1 MTNAPARR
9 YNTAVMAAAPNSQQC
24 AAPSSTRRIAG
35 ATAVMMTAILA
46 SRLLGL
52 VRNAVISHQFGQKF
66 WADVYYGAFQIP
78 DLLFYLIA
86 GGALSSAFIPVFTE
100 YITNERHEE
109 AWHIFS
115 TVACVMFVAVGVF
128 VILGE
133 VFAAPLVRLVN
144 PGFQAIP
151 GKVEATVPLT
161 RIVLPAQLCFFL
173 GGLLM
178 GTQYSQQ
185 KFLVPALG
193 PIVYNL
199 GIIFGGIVLAPWLG
213 VAGLCWGA
221 LGGAVVGNFALQ
233 LWAVARSGMRFR
245 PSFEWQHPDVV
256 KVWKLM
262 LPVVLGVALPQVS
275 IWINRAFASGLGN
288 GPMAALSN
296 ANQFMQ
302 VPLGIFA
309 QAMAVAIFPTLS
321 ALAAQKRHG
330 ELRDTASSG
339 IRALLFLT
347 VPASILMI
355 VLAVPIVQ
363 LLLQGGR
370 YGPDDTALAASALAY
385 YCIGIFAW
393 SAQSILARTFYALQD
408 SVTPVV
414 IGTAVTFVFIPMN
427 WFLMKPMGIRG
438 LALATTIAASLH
450 VFVMVG
456 VLSRRLGGFH
466 IARMAA
472 SLMKTLC
479 ASAIAAVV
487 CVTAASHLGSAA
499 PAAESHVKL
508 HALAVIVVA
517 GGCGVLAYVAA
528 ARILHI
534 EEMHLALALLRR
546 RRAAPTADA
555 SGS

>member
-1 MTNAPARR
+1 
-9 YNTAVMAAAPNSQQC
+9 MAAAPNPPEHT
-24 AAPSSTRRIAG
+24 APSSTRRIAG
-35 ATAVMMTAILA
+35 ATGVMMTAILA

-100 YITNERHEE
+100 YITKERHEE

-115 TVACVMFVAVGVF
+115 TVACVMFVAVGAF
-128 VILGE
+128 VVLGE

-185 KFLVPALG
+185 KFLIPALG

-221 LGGAVVGNFALQ
+221 LGGAVAGNFALQ

-245 PSFEWQHPDVV
+245 PSFQWQHPDVV

-321 ALAAQKRHG
+321 ALAAQGKYA
-330 ELRDTASSG
+330 ELRDTASTG

-347 VPASILMI
+347 VPASVLMI
-355 VLAVPIVQ
+355 ALAVPIVQ

-414 IGTAVTFVFIPMN
+414 IGTGVTFLFIPMN
-427 WFLMKPMGIRG
+427 WFLMKPLGIRG

-450 VFVMVG
+450 VMVMLG
-456 VLSRRLGGFH
+456 VLSRRLGGFQMR
-466 IARMAA
+466 RMAS
-472 SLMKTLC
+472 SLLKILC
-479 ASAIAAVV
+479 ASGVAALA
-487 CVTAASHLGSAA
+487 CTAAASSVGGTAPYAA
-499 PAAESHVKL
+499 DHVKL
-508 HALAVIVVA
+508 HALTVLAVA

-528 ARILHI
+528 ARILQI
-534 EEMHLALALLRR
+534 DEMHLAIALLRR
-546 RRAAPTADA
+546 RRTAPAPDATA
-555 SGS
+555 G